1 MGAGDMG
8 AGDEQASAAEAK
20 TPFTAR
26 RGRPSAAQ
34 LAAIADTILSTAQA
48 LFLSQGYANTSME
61 AVVAASG
68 VSKATLYARYAN
80 KHALFQAIVEARIE
94 AWQTAAA
101 ADSAIEDERPDEDIA
116 VWLRHRAVS
125 MLRALRQPEI
135 RAFDHLVVSEGPRFP
150 ELARLFHEMGYML
163 NVRAIATR
171 LSRADGQAA
180 PSERTLLAAKL
191 FASGLV
197 GWIRQESGVGEVTD
211 AACEAA
217 ADMMARLLIDGQSAW
232 RAG

>member
-1 MGAGDMG
+1 MDAV
-8 AGDEQASAAEAK
+8 DEEAALAEAR

-34 LAAIADTILSTAQA
+34 LAAISETILSAAQT

-61 AVVAASG
+61 AIVAASG

-80 KHALFQAIVEARIE
+80 KHELFQAIVEGRIQ
-94 AWQTAAA
+94 AWQAA
-101 ADSAIEDERPDEDIA
+101 ADSVVQDDRDDQDIA
-116 VWLRHRAVS
+116 VWLRHHAIA

-150 ELARLFHEMGYML
+150 ELARLFHEKGYML

-171 LSRADGQAA
+171 LSRADGHAS
-180 PSERTLLAAKL
+180 PTPRTMLAAKL

-232 RAG
+232 RAA

>member
-1 MGAGDMG
+1 MG
-8 AGDEQASAAEAK
+8 AGDEETGLAEAK

-34 LAAIADTILSTAQA
+34 LAAISETILSTAQA
-48 LFLSQGYANTSME
+48 LFLSHGYANTSME
-61 AVVAASG
+61 AIVAASG

-80 KHALFQAIVEARIE
+80 KHELFQAIVEARIQ
-94 AWQTAAA
+94 AWRAAA
-101 ADSAIEDERPDEDIA
+101 ASDSAVEDERPDEDIA
-116 VWLRHRAVS
+116 VWLRHHAVS

-171 LSRADGQAA
+171 LARADGQAS
-180 PSERTLLAAKL
+180 PTPRTLLAAKL
-191 FASGLV
+191 FASGLI
-197 GWIRQESGVGEVTD
+197 GWFRQESGVGEVTD

-217 ADMMARLLIDGQSAW
+217 AEMMARLLIDGQSAW

>member
-1 MGAGDMG
+1 MSAV
-8 AGDEQASAAEAK
+8 DEETRLDAAK

-34 LAAIADTILSTAQA
+34 LAAISETILSTAQA

-61 AVVAASG
+61 AIVAASG

-80 KHALFQAIVEARIE
+80 KHELFQAIVEARMR
-94 AWQTAAA
+94 AWQAAAA
-101 ADSAIEDERPDEDIA
+101 ADRAAEDERPDQDIA

-135 RAFDHLVVSEGPRFP
+135 RAFDHLVVSEGSRFP

-171 LSRADGQAA
+171 LSRADGQAS
-180 PSERTLLAAKL
+180 PTQQTLLAAKL

-217 ADMMARLLIDGQSAW
+217 AGMMARLLIDGQSAW

>member
-1 MGAGDMG
+1 MSAV
-8 AGDEQASAAEAK
+8 DEEARLDAAKAS
-20 TPFTAR
+20 FTAR

-34 LAAIADTILSTAQA
+34 LAAISETILSAAQA
-48 LFLSQGYANTSME
+48 LFLSQGYASTSME
-61 AVVAASG
+61 AIVAASG

-80 KHALFQAIVEARIE
+80 KHELFQAIVEERVQ
-94 AWQTAAA
+94 AWQAAAA
-101 ADSAIEDERPDEDIA
+101 ADSAVEDGLADQDIA
-116 VWLRHRAVS
+116 VWLRHRAIA
-125 MLRALRQPEI
+125 MLQALRQPEI

-171 LSRADGQAA
+171 LSRADGQ
-180 PSERTLLAAKL
+180 PSPTEQTLLAAKL

-211 AACEAA
+211 ATCGAA
-217 ADMMARLLIDGQSAW
+217 ADMMARLLIDGRSAW

>member
-1 MGAGDMG
+1 MSAV
-8 AGDEQASAAEAK
+8 DEEARPDAEK
-20 TPFTAR
+20 VPFTAR

-34 LAAIADTILSTAQA
+34 LAAISDTILSAAQA

-80 KHALFQAIVEARIE
+80 KHELFQAIVEARIQ
-94 AWQTAAA
+94 AWQAAAA
-101 ADSAIEDERPDEDIA
+101 ADNLVEDERPDQDIA

-125 MLRALRQPEI
+125 MLRALREPEI

-171 LSRADGQAA
+171 LSRADGRAA
-180 PSERTLLAAKL
+180 PTKQTLLAAKL

-211 AACEAA
+211 AACETAA
-217 ADMMARLLIDGQSAW
+217 EMMARLLIDGQSAW

>member
-1 MGAGDMG
+1 MSAV
-8 AGDEQASAAEAK
+8 DEEARLDAAKA
-20 TPFTAR
+20 PFTAR

-34 LAAIADTILSTAQA
+34 LAAISETILSTAQA

-61 AVVAASG
+61 AIVAASG

-80 KHALFQAIVEARIE
+80 KHELFQAIVEARMQ
-94 AWQTAAA
+94 AWHAAA
-101 ADSAIEDERPDEDIA
+101 TADSAAEDERPDQDIA
-116 VWLRHRAVS
+116 VWLRHRGIS

-163 NVRAIATR
+163 NVRTIATR
-171 LSRADGQAA
+171 LSRADGQAS
-180 PSERTLLAAKL
+180 PTEQTLLAAKL

-197 GWIRQESGVGEVTD
+197 GWIRQESGIGEVTD

>member
-1 MGAGDMG
+1 MSAV
-8 AGDEQASAAEAK
+8 DEGTRLDAAKA
-20 TPFTAR
+20 PFTAR

-34 LAAIADTILSTAQA
+34 LAAISETILSTAQT

-61 AVVAASG
+61 AIVAASG

-80 KHALFQAIVEARIE
+80 KHELFQAIVEARME
-94 AWQTAAA
+94 AWQAAAA
-101 ADSAIEDERPDEDIA
+101 ADSAAEDERPDQDIS
-116 VWLRHRAVS
+116 VWLRQRAVS

-135 RAFDHLVVSEGPRFP
+135 RAFDHLVVSEGSRFP

-163 NVRAIATR
+163 NVREIATR
-171 LSRADGQAA
+171 LSRADGQAS
-180 PSERTLLAAKL
+180 PTQQSLLAAKL